1 MATRHESGPLVS
13 KASIFGSTFAW
24 ILAVLLAGLFIY
36 VGGAKLTGNPGMVR
50 EFAQIG
56 IGQWFRYFTGI
67 LEVGGAVGVLIPTIR
82 FWAALLI
89 AAVMVGATVTNLF
102 ILHIPVLARLT
113 AALLG
118 LALALAWLRR
128 PQSI

>member
-13 KASIFGSTFAW
+13 KSSIIGSTFAW
-24 ILAVLLAGLFIY
+24 ILAVLLAVVFIY
-36 VGGAKLTGNPGMVR
+36 AGGAKLTSNPGMVR

-56 IGQWFRYFTGI
+56 LGQWLRYCTGI
-67 LEVGGAVGVLIPTIR
+67 LEVSGAVGVLVPTLR

-102 ILHIPVLARLT
+102 ILRIPVLAKLT
-113 AALLG
+113 SGLLG

-128 PQSI
+128 PQSV

>member
-1 MATRHESGPLVS
+1 MATRHESEPLVS
-13 KASIFGSTFAW
+13 KSRIIGSTFAW
-24 ILAVLLAGLFIY
+24 ILAVLLAVVFIY
-36 VGGAKLTGNPGMVR
+36 VGGAKLASNPGMVR

-56 IGQWFRYFTGI
+56 LGQWLRYCTGI
-67 LEVGGAVGVLIPTIR
+67 LEVSGAVGVLIPTLR

-102 ILHIPVLARLT
+102 ILHIPVLAKLT
-113 AALLG
+113 AGLLG

-128 PQSI
+128 PQSV